1 MNATQ
6 RDEQRFA
13 QYSARKVEA
22 YEALVEEATGA
33 LDMMETEAFQKLM
46 TVEKHRLSKKI
57 ASAEE
62 YIKRHSVIS

>member
-13 QYSARKVEA
+13 KYSARKVEA
-22 YEALVEEATGA
+22 YEGLVEEATEA
-33 LDMMETEAFQKLM
+33 YELMETETFQHLLA
-46 TVEKHRLSKKI
+46 TERHRLSKTI
-57 ASAEE
+57 ANAEE

>member
-22 YEALVEEATGA
+22 YEGLVEEATDA
-33 LDMMETEAFQKLM
+33 YELMETETFQRLLA
-46 TVEKHRLSKKI
+46 TEKHRLAKTI
-57 ASAEE
+57 NAAEE

>member
-22 YEALVEEATGA
+22 YEALVEEATDA

-57 ASAEE
+57 ACAEE